1 VRALREWSG
10 VRPRVSTD
18 QPSVEASAL
27 VGRGRGYFVLANHS
41 ADALKTQVMTVL
53 PVRELRRLDTGGASA
68 VAGGKDGWNVELP
81 PYGGAILEWR
91 QP

>member
-1 VRALREWSG
+1 

-27 VGRGRGYFVLANHS
+27 SGRARGYFVLANHS
-41 ADALKTQVMTVL
+41 GDALKARVTTAL
-53 PVRELRRLDTGGASA
+53 PVRELRRLDTTGSSA
-68 VAGGKDGWNVELP
+68 LPGDKDGWSVEMP